1 MSDEMTQES
10 QSVQPSQATE
20 AVSGE
25 SQQAQN
31 VESTGQEQTTQVPS
45 ESDTHDTQEK
55 GNEGVEDK
63 LSANMTEKE
72 QAAVRKMH
80 EATQQ
85 AAQYKKEADAF
96 QQLLH
101 HPEFNEFLQ
110 WRQQKGQTAAQP
122 PAEIPQVQLSDE
134 EFLEAQSNP
143 KKFEGLLNSRLQ
155 AMLNPIAQ
163 QAIQKINNLERE
175 LAISK
180 HEREIDAFATKHP
193 DFWEVDP
200 RIMKTALAETK
211 GQGLESAYNM
221 AKQLEKQYLDKAQ
234 NSIQKKVAEKK
245 QASSA
250 SPSRSVEPKV
260 IYVENE
266 NEATR
271 IAYENAVLGKR
282 VDVRVKKN
290 KK

>member
-10 QSVQPSQATE
+10 QSVQPEAATE
-20 AVSGE
+20 VSGE

-55 GNEGVEDK
+55 GNESVETQ
-63 LSANMTEKE
+63 LSADMTEKE
-72 QAAVRKMH
+72 KSAIRKMH

-96 QQLLH
+96 QELLN

-110 WRQQKGQTAAQP
+110 WRQNKQNPAQSQP
-122 PAEIPQVQLSDE
+122 PQVSEVTLTDE

-143 KKFEGLLNSRLQ
+143 KKFEGLLNTRLQ
-155 AMLNPIAQ
+155 SMLQPIAQ

-193 DFWEVDP
+193 DFWEIDP
-200 RIMKTALAETK
+200 RIMKTALGETK
-211 GQGLESAYNM
+211 GKGLESAYNM
-221 AKQLEKQYLDKAQ
+221 AKQLEKQYLDKA
-234 NSIQKKVAEKK
+234 NSSIQKKVAEKK

-260 IYVENE
+260 IYVESE
-266 NEATR
+266 SEANR

-282 VDVRVKKN
+282 VDVRVQKK
-290 KK
+290 KAK